1 MTEGLFVLITMF
13 VAYVVY
19 VIVGEEDAEAD
30 KNAAKDKGAKP
41 VAKKA
46 ETKAVASKPEPTKAT
61 SAKAKPAKKA
71 ATTAK
76 AKPEEKA
83 KKATEDKPKAAAK
96 KPAAKK
102 ATEKKAPAKKEA
114 EKKPAAAKAA
124 KPAAKKAKPAS
135 NKVQLRNPETGEVS
149 TVPNGYRFYKRWIK
163 DVMVKEGLVEKVYK
177 NNELDDAANA
187 KIKTALDKLKAMDK
201 YKA

>member
-19 VIVGEEDAEAD
+19 VIVGEEDAEAE
-30 KNAAKDKGAKP
+30 KNAAEDKGAKP

-61 SAKAKPAKKA
+61 TAKAKPAKKA

-76 AKPEEKA
+76 AKPDEKA
-83 KKATEDKPKAAAK
+83 KPAAK

-102 ATEKKAPAKKEA
+102 AAEKKAPAKKEA
-114 EKKPAAAKAA
+114 AKKPAAA
-124 KPAAKKAKPAS
+124 KPAAKKAKPAA